1 LQWWLIHEA
10 EFPRLAQFAR
20 DIFGIPSMLA
30 KVERLFS
37 SAKLMI
43 PPYRSSLKPELI
55 EAGECIRSWV
65 ASGLFYSDYFEYLSP
80 DERKKEHTR
89 LQASAPFRER
99 YF

>member
-1 LQWWLIHEA
+1 MIYKA

-20 DIFGIPSMLA
+20 DIFIIPGMSA

-43 PPYRSSLKPELI
+43 PPYRSSLKPKLI

-65 ASGLFYSDYFEYLSP
+65 AGGLFFGDYFEYLSP
-80 DERKKEHTR
+80 DERNREHAR
-89 LQASAPFRER
+89 VQARAPFGHR